1 MTSVLCCY
9 ISSHNASQQLH
20 TLMDYYQVYNF
31 NDAENSNMIPF
42 TRRQLAKLTG
52 LRWETVIRTVKKM
65 EKENVLKIKNG
76 KIYYS

>member
-1 MTSVLCCY
+1 
-9 ISSHNASQQLH
+9 
-20 TLMDYYQVYNF
+20 MDYYQVYNF

-42 TRRQLAKLTG
+42 TRRQLANLTG